1 MDVKKVIVVV
11 EEICRRKF
19 VVECPARVSDIE
31 VEDFMWRKY
40 NEEGAVSLDRVD
52 DFEETRIDVTRRAV
66 CGDGCADFKMDE
78 TEERR

>member
-1 MDVKKVIVVV
+1 MDVKKVVVVV

-19 VVECPARVSDIE
+19 VVECPAHVSDIE

-40 NEEGAVSLDRVD
+40 NEEGAVSLNRME

-66 CGDGCADFKMDE
+66 GADGCADFRMTE
-78 TEERR
+78 TEERK